1 MVLCNQTNSSK
12 AACPRPS
19 SQCMP
24 GNRHGLVERSSHEQE
39 VRRNLL
45 DRLAHRGRGS
55 LLVRRTQGESGIGR
69 LRAITHP
76 VTRRKTCFHVKKQT
90 GCVLWTE
97 GHVNQ
102 NSQGSRRGHC
112 GSGETGRSA
121 NWQIASPS
129 TSPRRSGGSTI
140 SSPPSKSTTGLY
152 IPNRLRTVRKIVA
165 MQQKLYKYIDIDP
178 NGIGELS
185 VLVQGEWEF
194 VTASKEAD
202 AIVKTLNRVAGYIYT
217 DYEHEGDGRMT
228 VLYYVSKPTKG
239 DN

>member
-1 MVLCNQTNSSK
+1 
-12 AACPRPS
+12 
-19 SQCMP
+19 
-24 GNRHGLVERSSHEQE
+24 
-39 VRRNLL
+39 
-45 DRLAHRGRGS
+45 
-55 LLVRRTQGESGIGR
+55 
-69 LRAITHP
+69 
-76 VTRRKTCFHVKKQT
+76 
-90 GCVLWTE
+90 
-97 GHVNQ
+97 
-102 NSQGSRRGHC
+102 
-112 GSGETGRSA
+112 
-121 NWQIASPS
+121 
-129 TSPRRSGGSTI
+129 
-140 SSPPSKSTTGLY
+140 
-152 IPNRLRTVRKIVA
+152 